1 VTAEERLD
9 GKYLLST
16 ANPDVSAADVALAH
30 KNLLEAERG
39 FRGQGTEAAPRC
51 SPL

>member
-9 GKYLLST
+9 GKSLLST
-16 ANPDVSAADVALAH
+16 ADPDVSAADVALAH
-30 KNLLEAERG
+30 KNLLDAERG